1 MLPSILKVVSS
12 YPEGVETN
20 FEISSLSGLNILLV
34 NLSPL
39 LDVTTV
45 MPSAVV

>member
-20 FEISSLSGLNILLV
+20 FEVRSPCLLNIFLV

-45 MPSAVV
+45 MPSVVV